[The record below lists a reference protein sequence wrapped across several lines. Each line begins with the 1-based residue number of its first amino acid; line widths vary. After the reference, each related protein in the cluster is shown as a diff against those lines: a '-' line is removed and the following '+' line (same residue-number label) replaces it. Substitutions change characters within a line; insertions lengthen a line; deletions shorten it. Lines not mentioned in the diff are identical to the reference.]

1 MLTWMRSSVKRLD
14 YPVYSFIQ
22 KVIIINELIDL
33 AQSVETEDPIDWGLL
48 SISEHDTY
56 MMIATSVLEQYQ
68 TWKEMGDSEKIMLS
82 VILKLIVENF
92 VLNYRLLNGASN
104 G

>member
-1 MLTWMRSSVKRLD
+1 MN
-14 YPVYSFIQ
+14 
-22 KVIIINELIDL
+22 INELIDL
-33 AQSVETEDPIDWGLL
+33 AQSVETEDPIDWDLL
-48 SISEHDTY
+48 SISECDTY

>member
-1 MLTWMRSSVKRLD
+1 MPIRWLQRVAVVRRARS
-14 YPVYSFIQ
+14 YFNMN
-22 KVIIINELIDL
+22 INELIDL

>member
-1 MLTWMRSSVKRLD
+1 MN
-14 YPVYSFIQ
+14 
-22 KVIIINELIDL
+22 INELIDL
-33 AQSVETEDPIDWGLL
+33 ARSVETEDPIDWGLL
-48 SISEHDTY
+48 SISECDTY

-92 VLNYRLLNGASN
+92 VLNYRLLNGERKKKKIHHGSS

>member
-1 MLTWMRSSVKRLD
+1 MN
-14 YPVYSFIQ
+14 
-22 KVIIINELIDL
+22 INELIDL
-33 AQSVETEDPIDWGLL
+33 AQSVETEGPNQWGLL

>member
-1 MLTWMRSSVKRLD
+1 MN
-14 YPVYSFIQ
+14 
-22 KVIIINELIDL
+22 INELIDL

-68 TWKEMGDSEKIMLS
+68 TWKETPARSTESIKRKDI
-82 VILKLIVENF
+82 
-92 VLNYRLLNGASN
+92 
-104 G
+104 

>member
-1 MLTWMRSSVKRLD
+1 MN
-14 YPVYSFIQ
+14 
-22 KVIIINELIDL
+22 INELIDL

-48 SISEHDTY
+48 SISEQDTY
-56 MMIATSVLEQYQ
+56 KMIATSVLEQYQ
-68 TWKEMGDSEKIMLS
+68 MWKEMGDSEKIMLS

>member
-1 MLTWMRSSVKRLD
+1 MN
-14 YPVYSFIQ
+14 
-22 KVIIINELIDL
+22 INELIDL
-33 AQSVETEDPIDWGLL
+33 ARSVETEDPIDWGLL
-48 SISEHDTY
+48 SISEQDTY
-56 MMIATSVLEQYQ
+56 KMIATSVPEQYQ

>member
-1 MLTWMRSSVKRLD
+1 
-14 YPVYSFIQ
+14 
-22 KVIIINELIDL
+22 
-33 AQSVETEDPIDWGLL
+33 
-48 SISEHDTY
+48 